1 MFTSTRV
8 RYNMIMEQA
17 TEQFGIH
24 LMFDGYNANAALLA
38 DKEHLTRLLTEIP
51 EKMGMHTISD
61 PTVIEVGPLN
71 KKDPGGI
78 SGFILIAESHISYH
92 TFPKRRFVTADI
104 YTCQD
109 ALDIDG
115 FSKLLCEVFKTTDF
129 EIQVVKR
136 GTRYPIDDIA

>member
-1 MFTSTRV
+1 
-8 RYNMIMEQA
+8 METT

-24 LMFDGYNANAALLA
+24 LMFDGYNADAALLA

-51 EKMGMHTISD
+51 QKMGMHTISD

-92 TFPKRRFVTADI
+92 TFPNRRFVTADI
-104 YTCQD
+104 YTCQND
-109 ALDIDG
+109 LDITG
-115 FSKLLCEVFKTTDF
+115 FTKLLSEVFKTTDY
-129 EIQVVKR
+129 EIQVVTR
-136 GTRYPIDDIA
+136 GSRYPAENIS